1 MAHQICLALP
11 RGRLTAKWISR
22 VSGTPAVAVA
32 TAVAEA
38 ARQLQA
44 VPQLPLAAEQHR
56 QQPRRLEG
64 LAPHRPQPELRQVE
78 LRRRVERRQLRAAGA
93 AEGVV
98 VAISPAPPTLMA
110 PSTPDSAKWL
120 ATRTACRR

>member
-1 MAHQICLALP
+1 M
-11 RGRLTAKWISR
+11 
-22 VSGTPAVAVA
+22 AVA

-98 VAISPAPPTLMA
+98 VAISPAHPTLMA
-110 PSTPDSAKWL
+110 PSTPDSARWL
-120 ATRTACRR
+120 ATRTACHR

>member
-1 MAHQICLALP
+1 
-11 RGRLTAKWISR
+11 
-22 VSGTPAVAVA
+22 VDVVAVA
-32 TAVAEA
+32 TGVAAVAQQLREP
-38 ARQLQA
+38 RQLRQA
-44 VPQLPLAAEQHR
+44 LLHLRRV
-56 QQPRRLEG
+56 RRLEA
-64 LAPHRPQPELRQVE
+64 LVQHR
-78 LRRRVERRQLRAAGA
+78 LRRQAEPRQRVAVERRRRAAVE